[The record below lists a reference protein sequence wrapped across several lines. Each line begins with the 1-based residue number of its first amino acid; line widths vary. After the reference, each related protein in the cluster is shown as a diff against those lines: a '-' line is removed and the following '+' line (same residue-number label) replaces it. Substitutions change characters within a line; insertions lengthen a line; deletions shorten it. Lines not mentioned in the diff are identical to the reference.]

1 VENVLAATACAFW
14 TGVAPA
20 AIRRAI
26 ARFRGVPHRIEFI
39 RDLKGVHYYNDSK
52 GTNVASTIRALEA
65 FDERIVLIAGGVGKG
80 QDFRPLAEAARGR
93 VAHAVVI
100 GQDGPAVGAALDA
113 AGIPMTTAVSL
124 EAALQAARAVAQPG
138 DVVLLSPACASF
150 DMFQDFEHRGDVFRG
165 LVGGLA

>member
-1 VENVLAATACAFW
+1 
-14 TGVAPA
+14 
-20 AIRRAI
+20 
-26 ARFRGVPHRIEFI
+26 
-39 RDLKGVHYYNDSK
+39 
-52 GTNVASTIRALEA
+52 
-65 FDERIVLIAGGVGKG
+65 
-80 QDFRPLAEAARGR
+80 